1 MRFAFPLGTIC
12 HSDPSPVPGTAI
24 ACSPIHTT
32 DFCFRNRGTSRSL
45 IGRHWGQSGY
55 RPLVLVLVFRLNF
68 SDTRL
73 VDCTKSFTRTSL
85 PLSFHSVLRY
95 SCCFPS
101 LPFPSLHCC
110 FSMGSLSSPSSI
122 ITFQF
127 QGQTMEIDTAAYV
140 DTMVK
145 IPSKVGYVLS
155 TSLGYFLGLSA
166 KVYDVCVENFP
177 HDTIRIYGEKAG
189 KILDDVRDSEHY
201 KRVAGVV
208 GKSLQ
213 DLSDK
218 LGVEIKFK
226 PSAATLN
233 VTDDIESA
241 AAGDTS
247 SAAAVAAA
255 ALPPLPAQNFAVP
268 APPPTIRTTPQQPP
282 PPPTVTAA
290 AAAAPVAAVAPVATT
305 NTAHAEPEPA
315 PPAAPPQPTPPAE
328 PAAPA
333 SAAPEPP
340 TLPPAEEVTAA
351 MAEVSSSPT
360 ANPEKK
366 KKNKSGRGKKE
377 G

>member
-1 MRFAFPLGTIC
+1 
-12 HSDPSPVPGTAI
+12 
-24 ACSPIHTT
+24 
-32 DFCFRNRGTSRSL
+32 
-45 IGRHWGQSGY
+45 
-55 RPLVLVLVFRLNF
+55 
-68 SDTRL
+68 
-73 VDCTKSFTRTSL
+73 
-85 PLSFHSVLRY
+85 
-95 SCCFPS
+95 
-101 LPFPSLHCC
+101 
-110 FSMGSLSSPSSI
+110 
-122 ITFQF
+122 
-127 QGQTMEIDTAAYV
+127 MEIDTAAYV

-145 IPSKVGYVLS
+145 IPSKVGYVLI

-268 APPPTIRTTPQQPP
+268 APPPIRTTPQQPP

-290 AAAAPVAAVAPVATT
+290 AAAPAAPVAAVAPVATT

-351 MAEVSSSPT
+351 MAEVTSSPT

-366 KKNKSGRGKKE
+366 RKNKSGRGKKE

>member
-1 MRFAFPLGTIC
+1 
-12 HSDPSPVPGTAI
+12 
-24 ACSPIHTT
+24 
-32 DFCFRNRGTSRSL
+32 
-45 IGRHWGQSGY
+45 
-55 RPLVLVLVFRLNF
+55 
-68 SDTRL
+68 
-73 VDCTKSFTRTSL
+73 
-85 PLSFHSVLRY
+85 
-95 SCCFPS
+95 
-101 LPFPSLHCC
+101 
-110 FSMGSLSSPSSI
+110 
-122 ITFQF
+122 
-127 QGQTMEIDTAAYV
+127 MEIDTAAYV

-145 IPSKVGYVLS
+145 IPSKVGYVLI

-268 APPPTIRTTPQQPP
+268 APPPPIRTTPQQPP

-290 AAAAPVAAVAPVATT
+290 AAAPVAEVAAVAPVATT

-351 MAEVSSSPT
+351 MAEVTSSPT

-366 KKNKSGRGKKE
+366 RKNKSGRGKKE

>member
-1 MRFAFPLGTIC
+1 
-12 HSDPSPVPGTAI
+12 
-24 ACSPIHTT
+24 
-32 DFCFRNRGTSRSL
+32 
-45 IGRHWGQSGY
+45 
-55 RPLVLVLVFRLNF
+55 
-68 SDTRL
+68 
-73 VDCTKSFTRTSL
+73 
-85 PLSFHSVLRY
+85 
-95 SCCFPS
+95 
-101 LPFPSLHCC
+101 
-110 FSMGSLSSPSSI
+110 
-122 ITFQF
+122 
-127 QGQTMEIDTAAYV
+127 MEIDTAAYV

-145 IPSKVGYVLS
+145 IPSKVGYVLI

-268 APPPTIRTTPQQPP
+268 APPPPIRTTPQQPP
-282 PPPTVTAA
+282 PPPTVTA

-351 MAEVSSSPT
+351 MAEVTSSPT

-366 KKNKSGRGKKE
+366 RKNKSGRGKKE

>member
-1 MRFAFPLGTIC
+1 
-12 HSDPSPVPGTAI
+12 
-24 ACSPIHTT
+24 
-32 DFCFRNRGTSRSL
+32 
-45 IGRHWGQSGY
+45 
-55 RPLVLVLVFRLNF
+55 
-68 SDTRL
+68 
-73 VDCTKSFTRTSL
+73 
-85 PLSFHSVLRY
+85 
-95 SCCFPS
+95 
-101 LPFPSLHCC
+101 
-110 FSMGSLSSPSSI
+110 
-122 ITFQF
+122 
-127 QGQTMEIDTAAYV
+127 MEIDTAAYV

-145 IPSKVGYVLS
+145 IPSKVGYVLI

-268 APPPTIRTTPQQPP
+268 APPPPIRTTPQQPP

-290 AAAAPVAAVAPVATT
+290 AAAPVAEVAAVAPVATT

-351 MAEVSSSPT
+351 MAEVTSSPT